1 VRESI
6 EGMMLEVI
14 FDIRPKLP
22 DWSSQE
28 TLERVSSESV
38 DWLMPE
44 HVVLSTETG
53 RSAKFRTSAVRLLTT
68 QFRSATWC
76 LSPPDPRHGS
86 SVLIGTLNAISHNG
100 ENVTRYLMLAPK
112 TEPKQGAQ

>member
-1 VRESI
+1 MRESI